1 MHMGNKIQDLKD
13 NKYRRSLGFHLTSRE
28 IFIKYIFPKIKDKLW
43 DYLWIDL
50 YAGEGNLILP
60 ILNSISPDDRIQ
72 FFKDHIY
79 LYDIQPEMVQKCVI
93 NAENYGISSK
103 IANNNIQLRDNLDNF
118 PTFLNNVQFPLFH
131 ITNPPYLYLGY
142 IRKHKE
148 TQKYLNFFKGKNE
161 GYQDLYQ
168 IAMINDL
175 RNDIENL
182 IYIIPSNF
190 LFGASVSNKFRRDF
204 LKYYNIRRMI
214 VFETK
219 IFEYTGTN
227 ICIGFFNKKKKPK
240 SEKLEF
246 KGIKI
251 KNNNRFFEKK
261 YILKPEF
268 KYRAGSEFDEFLAEF
283 CVNKP
288 LTVHYYLLKEDV
300 LQNEGSN
307 EISVIDAN
315 DYQNNK
321 YKTIILHVNN
331 NLKKRIVSSIL
342 YVRTVDTGSYDGRVG
357 LGIIS
362 EDFNVNGILVS
373 GNTYRTHPIQIFF
386 EPIAN
391 PNEQNLLRKFFN
403 FILEV
408 FREKLDSDFLTTY
421 KYSDADYTR
430 KYLGLTQVR
439 RLIQIF
445 PFSELNEKN
454 KEKLN
459 GLINNKD
466 FNGIFEFLKACKDKR
481 N

>member
-1 MHMGNKIQDLKD
+1 
-13 NKYRRSLGFHLTSRE
+13 
-28 IFIKYIFPKIKDKLW
+28 
-43 DYLWIDL
+43 
-50 YAGEGNLILP
+50 
-60 ILNSISPDDRIQ
+60 
-72 FFKDHIY
+72 
-79 LYDIQPEMVQKCVI
+79 
-93 NAENYGISSK
+93 
-103 IANNNIQLRDNLDNF
+103 
-118 PTFLNNVQFPLFH
+118 
-131 ITNPPYLYLGY
+131 
-142 IRKHKE
+142 
-148 TQKYLNFFKGKNE
+148 
-161 GYQDLYQ
+161 
-168 IAMINDL
+168 
-175 RNDIENL
+175 
-182 IYIIPSNF
+182 
-190 LFGASVSNKFRRDF
+190 
-204 LKYYNIRRMI
+204 MI